1 MITIINKCDYD
12 HVLRLS
18 QKLILYTLKAV
29 HMKKISCALTTGILI
44 LAPFAGMAHPGHGE
58 TEGFTITHYF
68 TEPVHAT
75 VSVILLAG
83 VLFTV
88 SMIHRKKS
96 AGKKA

>member
-1 MITIINKCDYD
+1 MTTIIHKCDYG
-12 HVLRLS
+12 HIFSLS
-18 QKLILYTLKAV
+18 QKLILYTSKAF
-29 HMKKISCALTTGILI
+29 HMKKINLVLKTFIVML
-44 LAPFAGMAHPGHGE
+44 LPFTGMAHPGHGE

-88 SMIHRKKS
+88 SVLRRKKS